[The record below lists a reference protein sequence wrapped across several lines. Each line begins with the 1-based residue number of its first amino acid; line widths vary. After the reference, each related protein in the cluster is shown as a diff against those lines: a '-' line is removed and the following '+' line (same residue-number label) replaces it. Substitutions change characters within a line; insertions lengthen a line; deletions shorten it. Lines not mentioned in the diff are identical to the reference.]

1 MKFKFLK
8 NFLAVILVF
17 SIFLSNAYA
26 SHLFFEVEVDGLCT
40 SARIYNDKLQPIWS
54 DFYLT
59 RHLCTH
65 PSKINSIDPM
75 KLLDHLKSIGFKK
88 INKKVYPKLR
98 SYIRLLNRIKK
109 KYADDDFEYTASDD
123 YKIRRYNCLIF
134 ITALHNWVE
143 YN

>member
-8 NFLAVILVF
+8 SFLGVTLVF
-17 SIFLSNAYA
+17 SIFLLNVCA
-26 SHLFFEVEVDGLCT
+26 SDLFFEVEVDGLCT
-40 SARIYNDKLQPIWS
+40 VVKIYNDKHKSIWS

-75 KLLDHLKSIGFKK
+75 KLLDHLKSIGFKR

-134 ITALHNWVE
+134 ITALRNWLE
-143 YN
+143 I